1 MKSGRL
7 RARVLIQTPTKVD
20 LGGGEYSDSW
30 PAAGVGTYAWAEIAP
45 VSASAMFSLGVQGA
59 TASHTVTMR
68 YNEVV
73 TSLSRIVYQG
83 RTYYVTDPPI
93 DVGARHREIRFN
105 VQEKVA

>member
-1 MKSGRL
+1 MKTGRL

-30 PAAGVGTYAWAEIAP
+30 PADGVGIYAWAEISP

-68 YNEVV
+68 YNESV

-93 DVGARHREIRFN
+93 DVGARHKEIRFN
-105 VQEKVA
+105 VQEKVS